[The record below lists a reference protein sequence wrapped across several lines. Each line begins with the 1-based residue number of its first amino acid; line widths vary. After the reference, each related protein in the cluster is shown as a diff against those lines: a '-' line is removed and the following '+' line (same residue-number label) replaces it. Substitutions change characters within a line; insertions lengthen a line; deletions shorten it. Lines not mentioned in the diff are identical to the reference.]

1 MTTTSVSRIARAALA
16 FALPLFFA
24 CMSGSSQSEG
34 ESSVPCAECD
44 APDAAP
50 PSPADAAV
58 PAPDADA
65 EPQPPVCGDDVCDA
79 GEECEVDCCNHV
91 CGDGM
96 CAADEDCPE
105 DCDDECTDCCHPEDE
120 CCGSDCAPEEE
131 TGCTLTQGYWKTH
144 NEHATSAGL
153 QADWPAPYDEDD
165 LLCGQTLLAILETAP
180 QGDAWIILAH
190 QFIAARLNL
199 ASGAS
204 TTDEVDAAL
213 ASADTWLLAN
223 CGGAPASES
232 ADALEWA
239 ETLDRYNHGAIG
251 PGHCD

>member
-1 MTTTSVSRIARAALA
+1 MTTTCLARIARRALATALPLA
-16 FALPLFFA
+16 FACTP
-24 CMSGSSQSEG
+24 GSSQSEV

-44 APDAAP
+44 LPDASP
-50 PSPADAAV
+50 PSPPDAAV

-65 EPQPPVCGDDVCDA
+65 EPPPPVCGDGVCDS
-79 GEECEVDCCNHV
+79 GEECEADCCDHV

-96 CAADEDCPE
+96 CGADEDCPE

-120 CCGSDCAPEEE
+120 CCGPDCQPDEE

-144 NEHATSAGL
+144 NEYATSPGL
-153 QADWPAPYDEDD
+153 QLDWPAPYDEDD
-165 LLCGQTLLAILETAP
+165 LLCGQRLLDVLNSQP
-180 QGDAWIILAH
+180 RGDAWIILAH
-190 QFIAARLNL
+190 QWIAARLNV

-213 ASADTWLLAN
+213 ASGETWLLAH
-223 CGGAPASES
+223 CGGVPASE
-232 ADALEWA
+232 APDALEWA
-239 ETLDRYNHGAIG
+239 ETLDRYNHGDIG